1 MDKCNKDSNPIIL
14 KASALETID
23 SYSPTLVHSYTDGS
37 AFKATINAGY
47 GAVVYLPNGD
57 KKEIFN
63 SCGSFCSNYIAE
75 QQAIT
80 NTADHIN
87 LHFSTNP
94 SSVTD
99 IVIFTDSLS
108 TIEALESGC
117 DASKD
122 ITHLT
127 WSLHNLI
134 SRHNIKVFLQWIP
147 AHTGISGNERADSL
161 AKQGAS
167 LPQPEVP
174 VAYSTCRQII
184 KSNSKEEWLNSWS
197 SGKTGRVMYNHMS
210 KPHLKDPINALR
222 RGDQSLIFQLRTQ
235 HAPLNSHLNRI
246 GVIQSAACPLCD
258 YPSETVEHHLFYCRK
273 LTDLRGG
280 CFLPKI
286 PTKSNCLYV
295 KTLNN

>member
-1 MDKCNKDSNPIIL
+1 M
-14 KASALETID
+14 
-23 SYSPTLVHSYTDGS
+23 HSYTDGS

-47 GAVVYLPNGD
+47 GAIVYLPNGD

-122 ITHLT
+122 ITDLT
-127 WSLHNLI
+127 
-134 SRHNIKVFLQWIP
+134 
-147 AHTGISGNERADSL
+147 
-161 AKQGAS
+161 
-167 LPQPEVP
+167 
-174 VAYSTCRQII
+174 
-184 KSNSKEEWLNSWS
+184 
-197 SGKTGRVMYNHMS
+197 
-210 KPHLKDPINALR
+210 
-222 RGDQSLIFQLRTQ
+222 
-235 HAPLNSHLNRI
+235 
-246 GVIQSAACPLCD
+246 
-258 YPSETVEHHLFYCRK
+258 
-273 LTDLRGG
+273 
-280 CFLPKI
+280 
-286 PTKSNCLYV
+286 
-295 KTLNN
+295 